1 MEIYNELLKRDAH
14 ALAKRAGLS
23 SRSVLTNCT
32 LVWLD
37 ARNSVVIDKYGKPT
51 LYAGCSQNEVYN
63 FLQGRNS
70 TVTANKAKR
79 IVIEGNDIAHI
90 FTNIKRYLEAL

>member
-14 ALAKRAGLS
+14 ALARRAGLS
-23 SRSVLTNCT
+23 SRSVLSNCT
-32 LVWLD
+32 IVWIDTRNTVLV
-37 ARNSVVIDKYGKPT
+37 DKYGKPT

-63 FLQGRNS
+63 FLQGRSS
-70 TVTANKAKR
+70 TVSLNNAKR